1 MSNTQSGLLQGVR
14 GLAATLMRSL
24 KTRVELAQVELE
36 QERHHLIRHLALLL
50 LTVFF
55 AAFGAVLVVVW
66 LVLLLPEE
74 WHTSLA
80 GGAALVFLLIAGVS
94 MLGLLRD
101 RQERPALLG
110 GFVEVLKGDIDALA
124 ATGSCAGGLG
134 ARQEMLAPGGAVPQ
148 QRTNS

>member
-1 MSNTQSGLLQGVR
+1 MSSTQPGLVHGMR

-55 AAFGAVLVVVW
+55 AAFGALLAVVW
-66 LVLLLPEE
+66 LMLVLPEE
-74 WHTSLA
+74 WRTLLA
-80 GGAALVFLLIAGVS
+80 GGAALVFLLIAG
-94 MLGLLRD
+94 MGLLGLLRD

-110 GFVEVLKGDIDALA
+110 GFLDVLKGDIDALSGTES
-124 ATGSCAGGLG
+124 ATAGLG
-134 ARQEMLAPGGAVPQ
+134 SRPVSAAPGGAMPKEGVRP
-148 QRTNS
+148 